1 MPSKEMSSALDQN
14 KTQTQTQIKIEKKY
28 SKKISHAKIV
38 HALLHIALFSAIP
51 SKVVLAQMPN
61 IDRPHAPTNTP
72 KETVVYSSEFAPN
85 AMNNQNY
92 TARNSTPKWKNKSSK
107 SLFNFPDTDIDV
119 IIQAV
124 AFAANKHVIIDPRVK
139 GKISFASEKPIS
151 AKEALTLLAPILRM
165 RRYSLIEDSNYI
177 RVVPEEDARTI
188 GSQVISK
195 GKTPTNGQIFTQI
208 FHLKYESA
216 MNLVAMIRNLMP
228 IQNANTLVA
237 SQPNSSSNAIIV
249 SDYADN
255 LKRIAQIIT
264 ILDVPKQTNNNV
276 QTVTLNHAIAG
287 DVATTVS
294 KILDNAIS
302 SNTSMVGVNMANTPD
317 SLRVNMTIDSR
328 TNSIIL
334 SSSNTQR
341 LREYK
346 ELIASLDRPGET
358 QGNIWIVTLKNADA
372 NSVAQT
378 LRAILSGDNSGGSSS
393 NGRGNGGANNFN
405 STNNNANNNSGNSN
419 NNAGNSGANANFAAT
434 PNNSLG
440 GQVQA
445 DVATNSLII
454 SANPVQYRNLRAVI
468 EKLDTQR
475 AQVFVESMIV
485 EISDE
490 KVAELGVQWQGLI
503 GGGSNRFFVGNSYA
517 GNPIGQIGAS
527 TSALL
532 QLGNGANSTDLKSLA
547 SLASGFNLG
556 WLHQFGQAFGLGALA
571 KALHNKSGVNIL
583 STPNLLTL
591 DNEEAKIIIGQNVPF
606 ITGQYTNN
614 GANNSSVNPFQT
626 IERNDVGLT
635 LRVKPQVTS
644 HGKVKL
650 KIYQETSS
658 VNDKSNI
665 SGIIT
670 NKRSI
675 DTTVEVKNGEP
686 IILGGLLEDVYSDG
700 IEQVPGLS
708 KIPFLG
714 GLFRYEKKSR
724 GKKNLMLLLRPYV
737 IMDNATE
744 LTTSRYDHIRQHQ
757 KNYQPNVIGL
767 TEKNYPVLPSLP
779 PKTKNLNGLDM
790 QLQLSS
796 KPINKKNIAKDKF
809 QNNAF
814 YSNTPSNL
822 EETVNE
828 NKELNKQEK
837 AENQENTNSYGR

>member
-1 MPSKEMSSALDQN
+1 MSL
-14 KTQTQTQIKIEKKY
+14 EKKHNIKRANC
-28 SKKISHAKIV
+28 SKIINIF
-38 HALLHIALFSAIP
+38 LCIIITSAQT
-51 SKVVLAQMPN
+51 KMALAQMP
-61 IDRPHAPTNTP
+61 IPTADRPSNNAR
-72 KETVVYSSEFAPN
+72 ETIVSSSQFPSNGLSEH
-85 AMNNQNY
+85 NY
-92 TARNSTPKWKNKSSK
+92 NRRNSGIKWKNKSSK
-107 SLFNFPDTDIDV
+107 SLFNFSDTDIDV

-139 GKISFASEKPIS
+139 GKISFSSEKPIT

-165 RRYSLIEDSNYI
+165 RRYALIEDGQYI

-195 GKTPTNGQIFTQI
+195 GKAPTNGQIFTQI

-216 MNLVAMIRNLMP
+216 SNLVAMIRNLIP

-237 SQPNSSSNAIIV
+237 SQPNSSSNSIIV

-255 LKRIAQIIT
+255 LKRIAQIISV
-264 ILDVPKQTNNNV
+264 LDVPRQTNSSV
-276 QTVTLNHAIAG
+276 QTITLNHAIAG
-287 DVATTVS
+287 DVAVTVS
-294 KILDNAIS
+294 KILDNA
-302 SNTSMVGVNMANTPD
+302 SNTNLPMNAGNNGSGAD
-317 SLRVNMTIDSR
+317 ASKVNMTIDSR
-328 TNSIIL
+328 TNSIVL
-334 SSSNTQR
+334 SSSNLQR

-346 ELIASLDRPGET
+346 ALIASLDKPGEA
-358 QGNIWIVTLKNADA
+358 QGNIWIVSLKNADA

-378 LRAILSGDNSGGSSS
+378 LRAILSGDNTSSMNSSNSSS
-393 NGRGNGGANNFN
+393 NRNNSNFN
-405 STNNNANNNSGNSN
+405 SGNGNNNSGNGNNS
-419 NNAGNSGANANFAAT
+419 NNAGNSGANANFSAT

-454 SANPVQYRNLRAVI
+454 SANPVQYRNLRTVI

-485 EISDE
+485 EMSDE
-490 KVAELGVQWQGLI
+490 TVAELGVQWQGLI
-503 GGGSNRFFVGNSYA
+503 GGGSNRFYVGNSYA
-517 GNPIGQIGAS
+517 GNPIAQAGLGAN
-527 TSALL
+527 TLL
-532 QLGNGANSTDLKSLA
+532 KLGNGSGSADLQSLA
-547 SLASGFNLG
+547 SLSSGFNLG
-556 WLHQFGQAFGLGALA
+556 WLHQFGQAFGLSALA

-644 HGKVKL
+644 NGKVKL

-700 IEQVPGLS
+700 IEHIPGLS
-708 KIPFLG
+708 KIPLLG

-737 IMDNATE
+737 VMDNAAE
-744 LTTSRYDHIRQHQ
+744 LTTSRYDHIRQQ
-757 KNYQPNVIGL
+757 QQNYQANVIGL
-767 TEKNYPVLPSLP
+767 SEKSYPVLPILPKNKGISGLDGQLSLGGTGI
-779 PKTKNLNGLDM
+779 KSSINKNAKNTKNTNVL
-790 QLQLSS
+790 
-796 KPINKKNIAKDKF
+796 PIEFEQAKDEDVK
-809 QNNAF
+809 NDVAA
-814 YSNTPSNL
+814 L
-822 EETVNE
+822 
-828 NKELNKQEK
+828 KKQK
-837 AENQENTNSYGR
+837 IIDSDNDASYAR